1 MYEQT
6 FENMYQSI
14 NQIDKKSAYKWQEN
28 CDGDFKIEATGSCL
42 QHLLK
47 LFILVVFHFFMLILS
62 YG

>member
-14 NQIDKKSAYKWQEN
+14 SQIDKKSAYKWQKK
-28 CDGDFKIEATGSCL
+28 CDGNFKIEAAGSCL

-47 LFILVVFHFFMLILS
+47 LFILVVFPFFMLILS